1 MSIEMVRAV
10 AMLATVIGLAWCV
23 PEASAVGPE
32 VRVVDRR
39 VVMGTPATIQVYAPD
54 EATGYA
60 ATKAAFTRMAEIED
74 ALSDYRPRSEAMRLV
89 ERVDETV
96 RVSPDLAEALRRS
109 IHWNRRSGGAFD
121 PTIGPLTQLW

>member
-1 MSIEMVRAV
+1 MSIEVVRAA

-54 EATGYA
+54 EATGYE
-60 ATKAAFTRMAEIED
+60 ATRAAFARMAEIEN
-74 ALSDYRPRSEAMRLV
+74 ALSDYRPRSESTKPFRCP
-89 ERVDETV
+89 RT
-96 RVSPDLAEALRRS
+96 LRR
-109 IHWNRRSGGAFD
+109 
-121 PTIGPLTQLW
+121 P